1 MANPMGK
8 SVTVRHINF
17 CCSFLLLKK
26 KEKKYQKMYQLFT
39 LILKFSLST
48 GSTALKS
55 SLSVFHF
62 WFSRRRKKI
71 RVSYFKFKA
80 HVLKPTGRQAINQAF
95 HKLMIITFQTRMSTN
110 VISQEQTVLVVPLIC
125 LTIGLGKEPGK
136 NNILCGVVIKL
147 CVLS

>member
-1 MANPMGK
+1 M
-8 SVTVRHINF
+8 
-17 CCSFLLLKK
+17 LLFSIVKK
-26 KEKKYQKMYQLFT
+26 KGEKISENVPTIHFDFKIFT
-39 LILKFSLST
+39 VNRINCFKIFPLCFPLLIFQEK
-48 GSTALKS
+48 
-55 SLSVFHF
+55 
-62 WFSRRRKKI
+62 KKI